1 MKDLQE
7 KLSQFPVGS
16 KFILAMPEGHSA
28 GDGND
33 EAELRAFLNKHG
45 MSIPAKKQANWG
57 K

>member
-16 KFILAMPEGHSA
+16 KFILAMPERHSA

-33 EAELRAFLNKHG
+33 EAELPAFLNKHG
-45 MSIPAKKQANWG
+45 MSIAAKKQAN
-57 K
+57 